1 MTIIVSTIFFL
12 LISIVIRV
20 YYGVTV
26 GFVLFILIF
35 LSFFSSL
42 LIGKHIYFDSV
53 RELLVYI
60 YSLLI
65 LFILVLPFSD
75 YRFKGGYFFR
85 IDAKLNLIIRLVA
98 IGAFLGFLVNV
109 TILILSLLN
118 FSVLELAVGQYKNE
132 KVASEFLSSNIPAY
146 LSIPSS
152 LLTPLGFF
160 SLSIHF
166 IYLIKKNRI
175 YSFVSLLGSMN
186 IFLPSLFVLGR
197 GGLVL
202 YLILYILMI
211 VIFYSLF
218 SESLKFKIKRIFVFI
233 GVFFSLFFYF
243 ITSDR
248 FRDYYYYDE
257 GSVVESPVLY
267 SILHYYSQW
276 IENGYY
282 LLLDFSYD
290 KVTYASV
297 FGYFPNKIMAFL
309 GFEVQEIGD
318 IRLESF
324 GQLATWFNGLP
335 AVLVYDLT
343 FYFTFVF
350 AFFYFYLIRRVSP
363 QKRSKLKV
371 GFLSYPLLMAPLV
384 LFFQGPFFVN
394 SVYNWSV
401 LYLLI
406 IFLVTKFKFTT
417 KAESK

>member
-12 LISIVIRV
+12 LFSIVIRV

-26 GFVLFILIF
+26 GFVFFILIF

-53 RELLVYI
+53 RDLLVYI

-65 LFILVLPFSD
+65 LFIMVLPFSD
-75 YRFKGGYFFR
+75 YRFKGGDFFR
-85 IDAKLNLIIRLVA
+85 IDAKLSLIIRVVS
-98 IGAFLGFLVNV
+98 IGAFFGFLINV

-118 FSVLELAVGQYKNE
+118 FSVLDLAVGQYKNE

-152 LLTPLGFF
+152 FLTPLGFL

-257 GSVVESPVLY
+257 SSIVESPILY

-282 LLLDFSYD
+282 LLLGFSYD

-297 FGYFPNKIMAFL
+297 FSYFPNKIMAFF
-309 GFEVQEIGD
+309 GFEIKEIGD
-318 IRLESF
+318 IRHESF

-343 FYFTFVF
+343 FYLTFVF
-350 AFFYFYLIRRVSP
+350 AFFYFYLVRRVSP

-371 GFLSYPLLMAPLV
+371 GFLSYPLFMAPLV

-417 KAESK
+417 KTESK